1 MSSTAPTIHVIDDD
15 ASFRT
20 GISRLLKASGYQVAV
35 YESAHEFLKNST
47 RDGPGCILLDV
58 RMQGLSGPELQAH
71 LARTG
76 NELPIVFLT
85 GHADILTTVQ
95 AVKAGAEDFLT
106 KPVSK
111 RILLPSIERALARRD
126 ELQKKNAVLDNLRAL
141 TGSLTPREREVFALV
156 VRGKRNKQIA
166 YELGTSERTIKAH
179 RHAVMEKL
187 QVRSVAEAAAIA
199 ERLGLLSESGNS
211 SR

>member
-1 MSSTAPTIHVIDDD
+1 MSIVAPTIHVIDDD

-35 YESAHEFLKNST
+35 YESADHFLQNPP

-58 RMQGLSGPELQAH
+58 RMRGLSGPELQAC

-76 NELPIVFLT
+76 NILPIVFMT
-85 GHADILTTVQ
+85 GHGDIPTTVE
-95 AVKAGAEDFLT
+95 AMRAGAEDFLT
-106 KPVSK
+106 KPVSRK
-111 RILLPSIERALARRD
+111 NLLPSIERALARYEDAR
-126 ELQKKNAVLDNLRAL
+126 KKNALLDSLQAL
-141 TGSLTPREREVFALV
+141 VGALTPREKDVFTLV

-166 YELGTSERTIKAH
+166 YELGTSERTVKAH

-199 ERLGLLSESGNS
+199 ERLGMLSESAS
-211 SR
+211 S